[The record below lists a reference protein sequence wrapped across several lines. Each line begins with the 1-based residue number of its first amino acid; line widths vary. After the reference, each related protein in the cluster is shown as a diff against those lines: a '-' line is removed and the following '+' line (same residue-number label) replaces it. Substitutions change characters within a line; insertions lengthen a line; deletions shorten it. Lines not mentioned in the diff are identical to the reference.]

1 MEKLKNFINKH
12 KFAIISLI
20 IIMIVAILYCLSK
33 RSFHVDES
41 LSFALSNHPTGWI
54 TYEPF
59 GWFEK
64 DFFSNYAVT
73 DSPFNYARVYNNQ
86 YWDVHPP
93 LYYYLLHSICSFFP
107 YRFTIW
113 FGLIINLF
121 SFLISAILIYAIAY
135 KLLKNDKLASIAI
148 LLFGLNKYVLDCLIF
163 IRMYMLS
170 AMFVLFFIY
179 FAINIVLDKN
189 KKLSYFGLLLSTIC
203 GGLTHYHYYFIIAS
217 ISLFI
222 SIYLITKK
230 RFIDLLI
237 SFVAVAIGIILNLFL
252 FFPATFAHLNSGH
265 ANAAKDYFN
274 HLGIRFDWLIDYI
287 NISVGM
293 ILFITTLII
302 TVFLLYLVIKKKTN
316 IQINISFI
324 LFISFFLSFI
334 LITQSTN
341 ILASRYIIPSISL
354 VIIGI
359 IVALPNIINGNYKNY
374 VIYIILFAIL
384 VSNLSF
390 KQITENINTTKSWD
404 FAEEHQYGVAVF
416 ITDDDIHDYQ
426 INELFAD
433 LRWYMATGITQIGK
447 EFDNSIEDNFVL
459 YIQKDLNQE
468 EAIDYILSELPD
480 YNSVDIKLQ
489 NINKNLFNVYEVIID

>member
-1 MEKLKNFINKH
+1 M
-12 KFAIISLI
+12 
-20 IIMIVAILYCLSK
+20 
-33 RSFHVDES
+33 
-41 LSFALSNHPTGWI
+41 
-54 TYEPF
+54 
-59 GWFEK
+59 
-64 DFFSNYAVT
+64 
-73 DSPFNYARVYNNQ
+73 
-86 YWDVHPP
+86 
-93 LYYYLLHSICSFFP
+93 
-107 YRFTIW
+107 
-113 FGLIINLF
+113 
-121 SFLISAILIYAIAY
+121 
-135 KLLKNDKLASIAI
+135 
-148 LLFGLNKYVLDCLIF
+148 
-163 IRMYMLS
+163 
-170 AMFVLFFIY
+170 
-179 FAINIVLDKN
+179 
-189 KKLSYFGLLLSTIC
+189 
-203 GGLTHYHYYFIIAS
+203 
-217 ISLFI
+217 
-222 SIYLITKK
+222 
-230 RFIDLLI
+230 LI